1 MPRLRN
7 PFAEWTRDWAL
18 LAAAAVGVGV
28 FFGVQLTL
36 FNNFIVERLD
46 IEPQQLGWVESL
58 REIPGF
64 MNALFVALMI
74 RMAPSLVA
82 AGALAIMGLGLMAYA
97 DVGSVPALTL
107 YSVLWSI
114 GFHCWLP
121 MESTLA
127 LRFSPAGG
135 KGRWLGQL
143 RAVHSVAMLLTIGGC
158 GLLLELV
165 NYEGMYLLA
174 GGATI
179 LGGGALLFASRGHAE
194 VEEKGFVLKRRYG
207 LYYVLQFLEGCRRQ
221 IFTTFAVFA
230 LVKVHGTP
238 VQTTITLMLVNQV
251 LVTLTA
257 PTIGRLVD
265 RLGER
270 WMLTIGY
277 GLLSLVFVGYGLID
291 HRPALYVLYC
301 LDNLFFMSGI
311 ALTTYINRIALAED
325 LKPTLSMGVT
335 MNHFAAVVV
344 PLLFGTA
351 WHFFGHR
358 VIFLTAAV
366 LALLSTVASQW
377 VDSARWSAGPASG
390 DRETSGSGG

>member
-1 MPRLRN
+1 MPGFRN
-7 PFAEWTRDWAL
+7 PTAEWSRDFAL
-18 LAAAAVGVGV
+18 LAAAVGGVGV

-36 FNNFIVERLD
+36 FNNFVVERLD
-46 IEPQQLGWVESL
+46 LEPHELGWVESL

-64 MNALFVALMI
+64 LNALFVALMI
-74 RMAPSLVA
+74 RMSPSLVA
-82 AGALAIMGLGLMAYA
+82 AAALGIMGIGLMAYA
-97 DVGSVPALTL
+97 DVGSVPALAL
-107 YSVLWSI
+107 YSVVWSI

-121 MESTLA
+121 MEATLA

-143 RAVHSVAMLLTIGGC
+143 RAVHSIAMLVTIGGC
-158 GLLLELV
+158 MVLLELV

-174 GGATI
+174 GVATV
-179 LGGGALLFASRGHAE
+179 LGGAALLFASRGHAD

-207 LYYVLQFLEGCRRQ
+207 LYYLLQFLEGCRRQ

-238 VQTTITLMLVNQV
+238 VETTMALVLVNQV

-257 PTIGRLVD
+257 PSIGRLVD

-301 LDNLFFMSGI
+301 LDNLLFMSGI
-311 ALTTYINRIALAED
+311 ALTTYINQIALAED

-335 MNHFAAVVV
+335 MNHFAAVAA
-344 PLLFGTA
+344 PLLGGVA

-358 VIFLTAAV
+358 VIFLAAAV
-366 LALLSTVASQW
+366 LALLSTAVSQW
-377 VDSARWSAGPASG
+377 VDPARYAGQS
-390 DRETSGSGG
+390 SGSQDISGSSG

>member
-1 MPRLRN
+1 MPRFRN
-7 PFAEWTRDWAL
+7 PTAEWSRDFAL
-18 LAAAAVGVGV
+18 LAAAVGGVGV

-36 FNNFIVERLD
+36 FNNFVVERLD
-46 IEPQQLGWVESL
+46 LEPHELGWVESL

-64 MNALFVALMI
+64 LNALFVALMI
-74 RMAPSLVA
+74 RMSPSLVA
-82 AGALAIMGLGLMAYA
+82 VAALGIMGIGLMAYA
-97 DVGSVPALTL
+97 DVGSVPALAL
-107 YSVLWSI
+107 YSVVWSI

-121 MESTLA
+121 MEATLA

-143 RAVHSVAMLLTIGGC
+143 RAVHSIAMLVTIGGC
-158 GLLLELV
+158 MVLLELV

-174 GGATI
+174 GVATV
-179 LGGGALLFASRGHAE
+179 LGGAALLFASRGHAD

-207 LYYVLQFLEGCRRQ
+207 LYYLLQFLEGCRRQ

-238 VQTTITLMLVNQV
+238 VETTMALVLVNQV

-257 PTIGRLVD
+257 PSIGRLVD

-301 LDNLFFMSGI
+301 LDNLLFMSGI
-311 ALTTYINRIALAED
+311 ALTTYINQIALAED

-335 MNHFAAVVV
+335 MNHFAAVAA
-344 PLLFGTA
+344 PLLGGVA

-358 VIFLTAAV
+358 VIFLAAAV
-366 LALLSTVASQW
+366 LALLSTAVSQW
-377 VDSARWSAGPASG
+377 VDPARYAGQASG
-390 DRETSGSGG
+390 SQDISGSSG

>member
-7 PFAEWTRDWAL
+7 PFAEWTRDWAM
-18 LAAAAVGVGV
+18 LAAAVAGVGV

-36 FNNFIVERLD
+36 FNNFVVERLD
-46 IEPQQLGWVESL
+46 LEPQELGWVESL

-64 MNALFVALMI
+64 LNAFFVALMI

-82 AGALAIMGLGLMAYA
+82 AAALAIMGLGLMAYA
-97 DVGSVPALTL
+97 DVGSVPALVL
-107 YSVLWSI
+107 YSVFWSI

-121 MESTLA
+121 MEATLA
-127 LRFSPAGG
+127 LRFSPSDG

-143 RAVHSVAMLLTIGGC
+143 RAIGSIAMLVTIGGC
-158 GLLLELV
+158 MLLLKLV

-179 LGGGALLFASRGHAE
+179 VGGAALLFASRGHAD
-194 VEEKGFVLKRRYG
+194 VEEKGLVLKRRYG
-207 LYYVLQFLEGCRRQ
+207 LYYLLQFLEGCRRQ

-230 LVKVHGTP
+230 LVKVHGMP
-238 VQTTITLMLVNQV
+238 VETTMVLLLINQV

-265 RLGER
+265 LLGER

-277 GLLSLVFVGYGLID
+277 SLLSLVFVGYGLID
-291 HRPALYVLYC
+291 HRPTLYVLYC
-301 LDNLFFMSGI
+301 LDNLLFMSGI

-335 MNHFAAVVV
+335 MNHFAAVAV

-377 VDSARWSAGPASG
+377 VDPARSAAQP
-390 DRETSGSGG
+390 SGSRESSGSSG

>member
-1 MPRLRN
+1 MPRFRN
-7 PFAEWTRDWAL
+7 PTAEWSRDFAL
-18 LAAAAVGVGV
+18 LAAAVGGVGV

-36 FNNFIVERLD
+36 FNNFVVERLD
-46 IEPQQLGWVESL
+46 LEPHELGWVESL

-64 MNALFVALMI
+64 LNALFVALMI
-74 RMAPSLVA
+74 RMSPSLVA
-82 AGALAIMGLGLMAYA
+82 VAALGIMGIGLMAYA
-97 DVGSVPALTL
+97 DVGSVPALAF
-107 YSVLWSI
+107 YSVVWSV

-121 MESTLA
+121 MEATLA
-127 LRFSPAGG
+127 LRFSPAGR

-143 RAVHSVAMLLTIGGC
+143 RAVHSIAMLVTIGGC
-158 GLLLELV
+158 MVLLKVV

-174 GGATI
+174 GVATI
-179 LGGGALLFASRGHAE
+179 LGGAALLFASRGHAD

-207 LYYVLQFLEGCRRQ
+207 LYYLLQFLEGCRRQ

-238 VQTTITLMLVNQV
+238 VETTMALVLVNQV

-257 PTIGRLVD
+257 PSIGRLVD

-301 LDNLFFMSGI
+301 LDNLLFMSGI
-311 ALTTYINRIALAED
+311 ALTTYINQIALAED

-335 MNHFAAVVV
+335 MNHFAAVAA
-344 PLLFGTA
+344 PLLGGVA

-358 VIFLTAAV
+358 VIFLAAAV
-366 LALLSTVASQW
+366 LALLSTAVSQW
-377 VDSARWSAGPASG
+377 VDPARYAGQASG
-390 DRETSGSGG
+390 SQDISGSSG

>member
-1 MPRLRN
+1 MKIQN
-7 PFAEWTRDWAL
+7 PFGEWSRDWAL
-18 LAAAAVGVGV
+18 LAAAVAGVGL

-46 IEPQQLGWVESL
+46 IEPRELGWVESL
-58 REIPGF
+58 REVPGF
-64 MNALFVALMI
+64 LNALFVALMI

-82 AGALAIMGLGLMAYA
+82 AAALAVMGLGLMAYA
-97 DVGSVPALTL
+97 DVGSVPALIL
-107 YSVLWSI
+107 YSLVWSV

-121 MESTLA
+121 MEATLA
-127 LRFSPAGG
+127 LRFSPPGG

-143 RAVHSVAMLLTIGGC
+143 RAIHSIAMLVTIGGC
-158 GLLLELV
+158 MVLLKLV

-174 GGATI
+174 GGATV
-179 LGGGALLFASRGHAE
+179 LGGAALLFASRGHAE
-194 VEEKGFVLKRRYG
+194 VEEKGLVLKRRYG
-207 LYYVLQFLEGCRRQ
+207 LYYLLQFLEGCRRQ

-230 LVKVHGTP
+230 LVKVHGMP
-238 VQTTITLMLVNQV
+238 VETTMALLLINQV
-251 LVTLTA
+251 LITLTA
-257 PTIGRLVD
+257 PAVGRLVD
-265 RLGER
+265 LLGER
-270 WMLTIGY
+270 RMLTVGY

-291 HRPALYVLYC
+291 HRPTLYVLYC
-301 LDNLFFMSGI
+301 LDNLLFMSGI

-335 MNHFAAVVV
+335 MNHFAAVAV

-377 VDSARWSAGPASG
+377 VNPARSG
-390 DRETSGSGG
+390 AQPSGSQDISGSSG

>member
-1 MPRLRN
+1 MPRFRN
-7 PFAEWTRDWAL
+7 PTAEWSRDFAL
-18 LAAAAVGVGV
+18 LAAAVGGVGV

-36 FNNFIVERLD
+36 FNNFVVERLD
-46 IEPQQLGWVESL
+46 LEPHELGWVESL

-64 MNALFVALMI
+64 LNALFVALMI
-74 RMAPSLVA
+74 RMSPSLVA
-82 AGALAIMGLGLMAYA
+82 VAALGIMGIGLMAYA
-97 DVGSVPALTL
+97 DVGSVPALAL
-107 YSVLWSI
+107 YSVVWSV

-121 MESTLA
+121 MEATLA
-127 LRFSPAGG
+127 LRFSPAGR

-143 RAVHSVAMLLTIGGC
+143 RAVHSIAMLVTIGGC
-158 GLLLELV
+158 MVLLKVV

-174 GGATI
+174 GVATI
-179 LGGGALLFASRGHAE
+179 LGGAALLFASRGHAD
-194 VEEKGFVLKRRYG
+194 VKEKGFVLKRRYG
-207 LYYVLQFLEGCRRQ
+207 LYYLLQFLEGCRRQ

-230 LVKVHGTP
+230 LVKVHGMP
-238 VQTTITLMLVNQV
+238 VETTMALVLVNQV

-257 PTIGRLVD
+257 PSIGRLVD

-301 LDNLFFMSGI
+301 LDNLLFMSGI
-311 ALTTYINRIALAED
+311 ALTTYINQIALAED

-335 MNHFAAVVV
+335 MNHFAAVAA
-344 PLLFGTA
+344 PLLGGVA

-358 VIFLTAAV
+358 VIFLAAAV
-366 LALLSTVASQW
+366 LALLSTAVSQW
-377 VDSARWSAGPASG
+377 VDPARYAGQASG
-390 DRETSGSGG
+390 SQDISGSSG

>member
-1 MPRLRN
+1 MPRLRS
-7 PFAEWTRDWAL
+7 PFADWTRDWTL
-18 LAAAAVGVGV
+18 LAASVAGVGV

-46 IEPQQLGWVESL
+46 IEARELGWVESL
-58 REIPGF
+58 REVPGF
-64 MNALFVALMI
+64 LNAFFVALMI

-82 AGALAIMGLGLMAYA
+82 AAALAIMGLGLMAYA
-97 DVGSVPALTL
+97 DVGSVPALIL
-107 YSVLWSI
+107 YSLVWSV

-121 MESTLA
+121 MEATLA

-143 RAVHSVAMLLTIGGC
+143 RAIGSIAMLVTIGAC
-158 GLLLELV
+158 MLLLDLV

-174 GGATI
+174 GGATV
-179 LGGGALLFASRGHAE
+179 LGGAVLIFASRGHAE

-207 LYYVLQFLEGCRRQ
+207 LYYLLQFLEGCRRQ

-230 LVKVHGTP
+230 LVKVHGMP
-238 VQTTITLMLVNQV
+238 VKTTITLLLINQV

-257 PTIGRLVD
+257 PAVGRLVD
-265 RLGER
+265 LLGER
-270 WMLTIGY
+270 RMLTVGY
-277 GLLSLVFVGYGLID
+277 ALLSLVFVGYGLID
-291 HRPALYVLYC
+291 HRPTLYVLYC
-301 LDNLFFMSGI
+301 LDNLLFMSGI
-311 ALTTYINRIALAED
+311 ALTTYINKIALAED

-335 MNHFAAVVV
+335 MNHFAAVAV

-366 LALLSTVASQW
+366 LALLSTIASQW
-377 VDSARWSAGPASG
+377 VNPARFAGQ
-390 DRETSGSGG
+390 DSGSQEVSGSSG